1 MSLWPEICGMSKSP
15 VVRPAEPVDIPVIHR
30 LCHGLA
36 EYENLLHKFTAT
48 EADLHAL
55 LFGPVPR
62 CHALLVEMSTQPDE
76 GSEHTVQAVG
86 IAIYY
91 FTSSTFSGRTGIF
104 LEDLFVD
111 PKYRGHGLGLALMR
125 RLADI
130 AVAENCTGITWWVL
144 NWNQPSIDFYERLGA
159 TRMTDWQVRQLDGD
173 ALSAL
178 AKGSPNG

>member
-1 MSLWPEICGMSKSP
+1 MSNSA
-15 VVRPAEPVDIPVIHR
+15 VVRPAVPADIRAIHR

-36 EYENLLHKFTAT
+36 EYEKLLHKFTAT
-48 EADLHAL
+48 EADLYAL
-55 LFGPVPR
+55 LFGPAPR
-62 CHALLVEMSTQPDE
+62 CHALLAETPAQPEDD
-76 GSEHTVQAVG
+76 GRHTVQAAG

-91 FTSSTFSGRTGIF
+91 FTSSTFSGRSGIF
-104 LEDLFVD
+104 LEDLFVE

-125 RLADI
+125 HLADI

-159 TRMTDWQVRQLDGD
+159 SRMTDWQVRQLDGD
-173 ALSAL
+173 ALRAL